1 MKLVIEKATL
11 EFPLTISLTGLP
23 IINGKTLDAV
33 WRANSLP
40 ELYSKL
46 KTYTNLNIELVLPEE
61 LLTNNKY
68 RLPEE
73 DIKLYQRE
81 ENLALIRFN
90 DELLIMSIEKYT
102 HPIVVLESLLNAVC
116 KKVKFYSLD
125 SDRDSIID
133 RDHKKQLIWSTNQV
147 LH

>member
-1 MKLVIEKATL
+1 MKLVTERATL
-11 EFPLTISLTGLP
+11 EFPLTISLVGLP
-23 IINGKTLDAV
+23 IFNGKTLDAV
-33 WRANSLP
+33 WRAKTLP
-40 ELYSKL
+40 ELYVKL
-46 KTYTNLNIELVLPEE
+46 RHYTNLNIEMTLPQE

-73 DIKLYQRE
+73 DLELYQRE

-116 KKVKFYSLD
+116 EKVKFYSLD

-133 RDHKKQLIWSTNQV
+133 RDHKKPLINLTNQV